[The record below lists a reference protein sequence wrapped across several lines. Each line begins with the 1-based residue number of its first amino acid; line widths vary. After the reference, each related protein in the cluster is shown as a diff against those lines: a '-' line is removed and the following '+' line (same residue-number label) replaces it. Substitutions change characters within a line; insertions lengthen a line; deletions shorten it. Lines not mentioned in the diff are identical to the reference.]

1 MKIFYV
7 ADTSLENKSAYSH
20 HVIKMCDAFGQLN
33 NNVTLVLPNERLKY
47 FNKNLKTKFLLN
59 SKIPLI
65 IKSIMET
72 GIKNFIN
79 RFFFGYK
86 SSLYLKKMR
95 GNLIITR
102 SMSTSIFLSIFKI
115 AHFLEIHAEQK
126 SLTKFILINLN
137 FINSKHIIKI
147 IMISKSLSKLYRIN
161 KEKILI
167 LHDGVDIKNFKKSK
181 IMIKKK
187 LKLLLT

>member
-7 ADTSLENKSAYSH
+7 ADTSLKNKSAYSH

-65 IKSIMET
+65 IKSIMKT

-79 RFFFGYK
+79 RFFF
-86 SSLYLKKMR
+86 S
-95 GNLIITR
+95 
-102 SMSTSIFLSIFKI
+102 FF
-115 AHFLEIHAEQK
+115 
-126 SLTKFILINLN
+126 
-137 FINSKHIIKI
+137 
-147 IMISKSLSKLYRIN
+147 
-161 KEKILI
+161 
-167 LHDGVDIKNFKKSK
+167 
-181 IMIKKK
+181 
-187 LKLLLT
+187 